1 MKKRIFAAVLAC
13 ALLTGC
19 GPVVLEDGGQ
29 TAERITVAYVPLDD
43 RPDNL
48 ERAVYLA
55 ESLGYTLA
63 MPETDDYRTRLQDQ
77 PLNENGTQYG
87 DRADL
92 YEWVLDQEE
101 AGCDRYI
108 LSMDQLLSGGLVN
121 SRSMWESEP
130 VTLSD
135 GTTLTEAELLDHL
148 LTTLEEDKNN

>member
-13 ALLTGC
+13 ALLSGC

-63 MPETDDYRTRLQDQ
+63 MPETDDYRTNLSTKTAPSTETGRTSMS
-77 PLNENGTQYG
+77 GSWTRRR
-87 DRADL
+87 RA
-92 YEWVLDQEE
+92 VT
-101 AGCDRYI
+101 AI
-108 LSMDQLLSGGLVN
+108 S
-121 SRSMWESEP
+121 SRWTNCSPADW
-130 VTLSD
+130 
-135 GTTLTEAELLDHL
+135 
-148 LTTLEEDKNN
+148 